1 MITLWIHGLLV
12 RRTGRIV
19 ATALGVAVAVAL
31 LASLGAFLAS
41 SKASMT
47 ARAASGVIVDWQVQV
62 ASGADPTVVLDATT
76 RTAGV
81 NAALPVGFAQTSG
94 FKAVNG
100 GTTQTTGPGVVLGIP
115 ADYQSVFAGEIRGL
129 SGSSRGVLVAQQTAS
144 NLHVAPG
151 DLVSVGRAG
160 LPDARVRV
168 DGVVDLPQADSLF
181 QIVGA
186 PAQSQPVAPPD
197 NVLLLPDG
205 QYRKLMGPL
214 AAQRPDLLTTQIHV
228 DHSHALPPD
237 PSQAYTDATSA
248 AHNLEATLVGAGQVG
263 DNLGAVLDGARQ
275 DALYAQVLFVFL
287 GIPGAVLAGI
297 LTAAMANSAAVRR
310 RREQALLRTRG
321 TTLRQVVRLATAE
334 ALTIGVAG
342 GLLGLAVAAVVG
354 RVMFDATSFGA
365 TTTSALAWTIGAFSV
380 GLLIAVGTVAIPSVR
395 AYRLQTVSG
404 ARMQVR
410 RHRSPGWMR
419 WGVDFVLLLVSAI
432 VFWITSRTGYSLVLA
447 PEGVPNISVS
457 YWAFLGPAL
466 LWIGFGLLT
475 WRVAYVALGS
485 GRSLMTTLLRPI
497 TGRLSSTAAAS
508 MSRQRSTLASGVVL
522 VALALS
528 FAASTATFNATY
540 RQQSE
545 VDALLSNG
553 ADVTVTESPG
563 SVVGPS
569 GATAIAAVSGVQSV
583 EPIQH
588 RFAYVGTD
596 LQDLYGVRPDT
607 IVSSTA
613 LQDAYFQGGTARQLL
628 AELSVKP
635 DSILVSDETVM
646 DFQLQPGDLLNLRL
660 QDGRTKQFTTVPFHY
675 AGIVKEFPTAPHDS
689 FFVANAAYV
698 AQATGSDAV
707 GAFLVNT
714 GSSDPATVAKEIQA
728 TLGSSAAVTD
738 ISTSRVA
745 VGSSLTSVDLSGLTR
760 LELAF
765 ALVLSA
771 LSGGL
776 VLALGLVERRRTFA
790 IAAVL
795 GATRRQLRSLVFSEG
810 IVVAIGGIV
819 AGAIAGWLL
828 SHMLVAVLTGVFDP
842 PPASLSIPW
851 AYLVSTGFIAAAAI
865 TGAAG
870 LASRRS
876 RRPAI
881 EELREL

>member
-1 MITLWIHGLLV
+1 MITLWIRGLLV
-12 RRTGRIV
+12 RRTGRII
-19 ATALGVAVAVAL
+19 ATSLGVAVAVAL

-47 ARAASGVIVDWQVQV
+47 ARAASGVIVDWQIQV
-62 ASGADPTVVLDATT
+62 ASGADPAAVLDATT
-76 RTAGV
+76 QTAGV
-81 NAALPVGFAQTSG
+81 NAALPVGFAETSG
-94 FKAVNG
+94 FKAVSG
-100 GTTQTTGPGVVLGIP
+100 GTTQTTGPGVVLGLP
-115 ADYQSVFAGEIRGL
+115 ADYRSVFSGEIRGL
-129 SGSSRGVLVAQQTAS
+129 SGSPQGVLVAQQTAA

-151 DLVSVGRAG
+151 DIVSIGRAG

-168 DGVVDLPQADSLF
+168 DGIVDLPQADTLF

-186 PAQSQPVAPPD
+186 PSQSQPVAPPD

-205 QYRKLMGPL
+205 QYRQLMGPL

-228 DHSHALPPD
+228 DHAHTLPPD
-237 PSQAYTDATSA
+237 PSQAYTEATSA
-248 AHNLEATLVGAGQVG
+248 AHNLEATLAGAGQVG

-334 ALTIGVAG
+334 AMTIGVAG

-365 TTTSALAWTIGAFSV
+365 TTASALTWTIGAFAA
-380 GLLIAVGTVAIPSVR
+380 GLVIAVGTVAIPSVR

-410 RHRSPGWMR
+410 RQRSPGWMR
-419 WGVDFVLLLVSAI
+419 WGADFVLLLISAS

-466 LWIGFGLLT
+466 LWIGIGLLT
-475 WRVAYVALGS
+475 WRIAYVALGS
-485 GRSLMTTLLRPI
+485 GRGLMTVLLRPI

-540 RQQSE
+540 RQQAE

-569 GATAIAAVSGVQSV
+569 GATAIAAIPGVQSV

-607 IVSSTA
+607 IASSTS
-613 LQDAYFQGGTARQLL
+613 LQDAYFQGGTTSQLL
-628 AELSVKP
+628 AKLSANPASV
-635 DSILVSDETVM
+635 LVSDETVM

-714 GSSDPATVAKEIQA
+714 GSNDPATVAKEIQT

-738 ISTSRVA
+738 ISNSRVV
-745 VGSSLTSVDLSGLTR
+745 VGSSLTSVDLNGLTR

-771 LSGGL
+771 LAGGL

-810 IVVAIGGIV
+810 IVVAFGGIV

-842 PPASLSIPW
+842 PPASLAIPW
-851 AYLVSTGFIAAAAI
+851 VYLVGTGFIAAASI
-865 TGAAG
+865 TVAAG
-870 LASRRS
+870 LASRPS